1 MNNEM
6 AASSA
11 HKRRTST
18 VSLGGN
24 TSDDLFASVTGF
36 EDFGNGEDDF
46 DLMDG
51 EDESKDSLGDLQDGS
66 GSGAARKLKR
76 PPSTAEKKA
85 THNAVERARR
95 ESLNGRFL
103 VLADMLP
110 GMVCDPTLLPIVTAR
125 LTL

>member
-1 MNNEM
+1 M
-6 AASSA
+6 
-11 HKRRTST
+11 
-18 VSLGGN
+18 VSLSGSASG
-24 TSDDLFASVTGF
+24 DDFFASVTGF
-36 EDFGNGEDDF
+36 DDFGNGEDDL

-51 EDESKDSLGDLQDGS
+51 EDESKDSLGDLQDGT
-66 GSGAARKLKR
+66 SGAARKLKR

-110 GMVCDPTLLPIVTAR
+110 GMVSSSLLHRSTKKQA
-125 LTL
+125 